1 MSASAANFSDPART
15 AQSGKGPAD
24 AATRP
29 RIEPQLKDLMSLFRP
44 ASLLPSWARSIRA
57 NQSGGYLSA
66 LKGRGMEY
74 DESRPYQ
81 AGDDIR
87 TFDWRVTARTGR
99 PHTKLFREERERPV
113 YVCTDFA
120 PSMFFATQG
129 VFKSVQAARAAALIA
144 WKAQQS
150 GDRVGGL
157 VFSPTSHHELPPER
171 GKPGVSRLLKKLVEA
186 GRLPADGSH
195 AAASGTFGKA
205 VARLK
210 RMAKP
215 GSLVFLLSDFREL
228 DEAGE
233 SDLVHLSRHNDL
245 TLVFVYDPFE
255 AALPSAA
262 APGRVTDGHTDL
274 AIKFGDDNASQR
286 YAENFNARYERIA
299 KLCRDYRILL
309 ARLATSDDPLP
320 VLQRALGLY

>member
-1 MSASAANFSDPART
+1 MSTIAANAHKSKHA
-15 AQSGKGPAD
+15 ASEAD
-24 AATRP
+24 ARH
-29 RIEPQLKDLMSLFRP
+29 RIEPQLKDLMSLYRP

-87 TFDWRVTARTGR
+87 TLDWRVTARTGR
-99 PHTKLFREERERPV
+99 PHTKVFREERERPV
-113 YVCTDFA
+113 YVCCDFS

-157 VFSPTSHHELPPER
+157 VFSGSTHHELPPER
-171 GKPGVSRLLKKLVEA
+171 GKPGVIRLLKKLIEA
-186 GRLPADGSH
+186 GALPSAPTSMN
-195 AAASGTFGKA
+195 STGTLAKA

-215 GSLVFLLSDFREL
+215 GSLIFLLSDFREL
-228 DEAGE
+228 DDSCE
-233 SDLVHLSRHNDL
+233 SDLARIARHNDL
-245 TLVFVYDPFE
+245 TLLFVNDPFE
-255 AALPSAA
+255 AALPATNA
-262 APGRVTDGHTDL
+262 HGRVTDGRTDIEIVL
-274 AIKFGDDNASQR
+274 GDSGLNER
-286 YAENFNARYERIA
+286 YAQNFNARYERLA
-299 KLCRDYRILL
+299 ELSSGYRILL
-309 ARLATSDDPLP
+309 SRLTTTDDPLP
-320 VLQRALGLY
+320 VLQRLLGLY

>member
-1 MSASAANFSDPART
+1 MSSIADRVTKAKQTGSEGDPRH
-15 AQSGKGPAD
+15 
-24 AATRP
+24 RV
-29 RIEPQLKDLMSLFRP
+29 EPDLKDLMSLYRP

-57 NQSGGYLSA
+57 HQSGGYLSA

-87 TFDWRVTARTGR
+87 TLDWRVTARTGK
-99 PHTKLFREERERPV
+99 PHTKVFREERERPV
-113 YVCTDFA
+113 YVCCDFS

-157 VFSPTSHHELPPER
+157 VFSAGAHHEMPPER
-171 GKPGVSRLLKKLVEA
+171 GKPGVIRLLKKLVEGGKLPTTSPAETGA
-186 GRLPADGSH
+186 GSLA
-195 AAASGTFGKA
+195 KA

-215 GSLVFLLSDFREL
+215 GSLIFLLSDFREF
-228 DEAGE
+228 DETCE
-233 SDLVHLSRHNDL
+233 SDLARLARHNDL
-245 TLVFVYDPFE
+245 TLLFINDPFE
-255 AALPSAA
+255 AALPSASA
-262 APGRVTDGHTDL
+262 HGSVTDGRADL
-274 AIKFGDDNASQR
+274 EIVFGDNSLNQR
-286 YAENFNARYERIA
+286 YADNFNARYERIS
-299 KLCRDYRILL
+299 KLSKSYRILMS
-309 ARLATSDDPLP
+309 RLATTDDPLP
-320 VLQRALGLY
+320 VLQRLLGLY

>member
-1 MSASAANFSDPART
+1 MNANAANVVKTDRARSDR
-15 AQSGKGPAD
+15 D
-24 AATRP
+24 P
-29 RIEPQLKDLMSLFRP
+29 RERVEPSLKDLMSLNRP

-57 NQSGGYLSA
+57 HQSGGYLSV

-87 TFDWRVTARTGR
+87 TLDWRVTARTGR
-99 PHTKLFREERERPV
+99 PHTKVFREERERPV
-113 YVCTDFA
+113 YVCCDFS

-157 VFSPTSHHELPPER
+157 VFSSSTHYELPPER
-171 GKPGVSRLLKKLVEA
+171 GKPGVIRLLKKFVAA
-186 GRLPADGSH
+186 GELPESPTAQT
-195 AAASGTFGKA
+195 ASGALAKA

-215 GSLVFLLSDFREL
+215 GSLIFLLSDFREF
-228 DEAGE
+228 DDACE
-233 SDLVHLSRHNDL
+233 SDLARLARHNDL
-245 TLVFVYDPFE
+245 TVLFINDPFE
-255 AALPSAA
+255 AALPAASAH
-262 APGRVTDGHTDL
+262 GRVTDGSSDL
-274 AIKFGDDNASQR
+274 EIAFGDRGLNQR
-286 YAENFNARYERIA
+286 YADNFTARYERIT
-299 KLCRDYRILL
+299 KLSSGYRMLMS
-309 ARLATSDDPLP
+309 RLTTTDDPLP
-320 VLQRALGLY
+320 VLQRLLGLY